1 MLLSKAFIQ
10 AIHVFVSMCEP
21 TIFCVALCSTTEP
34 QEHSTLCNDWTK
46 SVYMIFTMIL
56 HGFVRYA
63 VAWMRLPALM
73 ETVCLE
79 AQVMPN
85 EKSSWK

>member
-1 MLLSKAFIQ
+1 
-10 AIHVFVSMCEP
+10 
-21 TIFCVALCSTTEP
+21 
-34 QEHSTLCNDWTK
+34 
-46 SVYMIFTMIL
+46 MIFTMIL

-63 VAWMRLPALM
+63 LARMRLPALM